1 MNYHFLQTDFLS
13 RRALAFSGIAAL
25 HILIAYLLLTALVQP
40 PPAKEIPTAGWV
52 VPEKDPAP
60 TVLISD
66 TFNPNHLSGPILV
79 PPTDPVASPQ
89 DATAAAA
96 VVAEGPDTGT
106 LTGAALAPVPIRPLG
121 TNQLPNTEDYY
132 PPDLRR
138 LEVQGASNV
147 RVCVDAQGVR
157 QGEPVIEE
165 SSGNARLD
173 LGALNIARHGRYA
186 RSVQG
191 NTPVG
196 NCFRFRIAFK
206 IAH

>member
-1 MNYHFLQTDFLS
+1 MNYHFFHGDFLS
-13 RRALAFSGIAAL
+13 RRALAFSGIAAF

-40 PPAKEIPTAGWV
+40 PRLEDTRMTGVVLPNIPPA
-52 VPEKDPAP
+52 AP
-60 TVLISD
+60 PQTTPDFHPSD
-66 TFNPNHLSGPILV
+66 LSGPIPV
-79 PPTDPVASPQ
+79 PEPGPGALPQ
-89 DATAAAA
+89 DQSPVVA
-96 VVAEGPDTGT
+96 VVSEGSPAGV
-106 LTGAALAPVPIRPLG
+106 GMVVAPVPIRPLG
-121 TNQLPNTEDYY
+121 ANQLPNTEDYY

-138 LEVQGASNV
+138 LEVQGATHV
-147 RVCVDAQGVR
+147 RVCVDAQGAR

-196 NCFRFRIAFK
+196 NCFRFRIAFR
-206 IAH
+206 ITR

>member
-1 MNYHFLQTDFLS
+1 
-13 RRALAFSGIAAL
+13 
-25 HILIAYLLLTALVQP
+25 
-40 PPAKEIPTAGWV
+40 
-52 VPEKDPAP
+52 
-60 TVLISD
+60 
-66 TFNPNHLSGPILV
+66 
-79 PPTDPVASPQ
+79 
-89 DATAAAA
+89 
-96 VVAEGPDTGT
+96 
-106 LTGAALAPVPIRPLG
+106 VPIRPLG
-121 TNQLPNTEDYY
+121 ANQLPNTEDYY

-138 LEVQGASNV
+138 LEVQGATNV

-191 NTPVG
+191 TTPVG